1 MRRCETRIALALL
14 LSGAAPAAGV
24 DLARVEALSVGYAGF
39 LDDFE
44 DGIFPDG
51 GPDEPLRY
59 FLPCGEIG
67 DQDEA
72 GGRLTLA
79 GPDPTCGLT
88 GLVGESVASFFAA
101 AGDLT
106 LGATYVEDVP
116 APNQGYGVT
125 IAGSDGADF
134 VNLSLAR
141 SAVPGV
147 GNDALLVVLVDEDFA
162 ITQAPVAVYLV
173 AANAASYVPDAVIEL
188 RLSILRS
195 GEGFLPS
202 GAYRT
207 CPSFPCDAGIP
218 FTELPEFAGGGEL
231 AAGEFHGVSLT
242 VADVSG
248 SPTPAPFS
256 YEVEELRVEYGEV
269 VDDFENDVFG
279 DPYPY
284 VQVDGGAGETGGA
297 LALQDGGFPGS
308 ALVAL
313 DASLP
318 AAATPTARYRF
329 ALPAPCGS
337 YGVSTGNTVGTDFAA
352 LELVRRPL
360 PGVGDDVLHVV
371 TRSEP
376 EAPLQFLPVFERAV
390 ISEAPLDDA
399 ALDDVVAIELELALV
414 EDPAAAPPP
423 PFPNLLPH
431 GRYRLCTSADCAGA
445 GFQDLAPVSE
455 PPPDPEAEICGL
467 AAASFAPPPDAGRID
482 SGPPLGVSVL
492 AVPEPGPGLACATA
506 LVAALGLARGAQARG
521 RTRGPLA
528 TPRA

>member
-1 MRRCETRIALALL
+1 MRRCGTRILLAVL
-14 LSGAAPAAGV
+14 LSGADPAAGV

-44 DGIFPDG
+44 DGTFPDG
-51 GPDEPLRY
+51 GAGEPLRY
-59 FLPCGEIG
+59 FLPCGEVG
-67 DQDEA
+67 DEDEA

-79 GPDPTCGLT
+79 GPDPTCSLPGF
-88 GLVGESVASFFAA
+88 VGESVASFFAA

-106 LGATYVEDVP
+106 LAATWVQDVP
-116 APNQGYGVT
+116 APNQAYGVT
-125 IAGSDGADF
+125 IAGNDGADF
-134 VNLSLAR
+134 VSLSFAR
-141 SAVPGV
+141 APVPGLSP
-147 GNDALLVVLVDEDFA
+147 DALLVVLVDENFA
-162 ITQAPVAVYLV
+162 TTQAPVAVHLV
-173 AANAASYVPDAVIEL
+173 AATAASYVPDAVIEL
-188 RLSILRS
+188 RLSIAHS
-195 GEGFLPS
+195 GENFLPS

-207 CPSFPCDAGIP
+207 CPSFPCDSGIT

-231 AAGEFHGVSLT
+231 DAGVFHGVSLT

-248 SPTPAPFS
+248 SPTPTPFS

-269 VDDFENDVFG
+269 VDDFENGVLG

-297 LALQDGGFPGS
+297 LVLQDGGFPGS

-318 AAATPTARYRF
+318 AAAIPTARYRF

-337 YGVSTGNTVGTDFAA
+337 YGVSTGNTVGTDFAV

-360 PGVGDDVLHVV
+360 PGVGDDVLHVGA
-371 TRSEP
+371 RSEP
-376 EAPLQFLPVFERAV
+376 EAPPQFLPVFERAV
-390 ISEAPLDDA
+390 ISEAPLDA

-455 PPPDPEAEICGL
+455 PPPDPELEICGL
-467 AAASFAPPPDAGRID
+467 TAASFAPPPDAGRID
-482 SGPPLGVSVL
+482 SGAPLGVSVL
-492 AVPEPGPGLACATA
+492 AVPEPGTGLARIAG
-506 LVAALGLARGAQARG
+506 LLAALGSAGRARARGSAR
-521 RTRGPLA
+521 RPPPRGA
-528 TPRA
+528 

>member
-1 MRRCETRIALALL
+1 MRCGTRIVLALL
-14 LSGAAPAAGV
+14 LSGADPAAGV

-44 DGIFPDG
+44 DGVFPDG
-51 GPDEPLRY
+51 ETGEPLRY
-59 FLPCGEIG
+59 FLPCGEM
-67 DQDEA
+67 DDDDEA
-72 GGRLTLA
+72 DGRLTLA
-79 GPDPTCGLT
+79 GPDPTCGLA

-134 VNLSLAR
+134 VNLSFAR

-147 GNDALLVVLVDEDFA
+147 SNDALLVVLVDEDFA
-162 ITQAPVAVYLV
+162 ITQAPVAVNLV
-173 AANAASYVPDAVIEL
+173 AANAASHVPDAVIEL
-188 RLSILRS
+188 RLSIFRS
-195 GEGFLPS
+195 GEAFLPS

-269 VDDFENDVFG
+269 VDDFENGVFG

-284 VQVDGGAGETGGA
+284 VRVDGGAGETGGA
-297 LALQDGGFPGS
+297 LVLQDGGSPGS

-318 AAATPTARYRF
+318 APASPTARYRF
-329 ALPAPCGS
+329 ALPAPCGG
-337 YGVSTGNTVGTDFAA
+337 YGVSTGNTFGTDFAA

-360 PGVGDDVLHVV
+360 PGVGDDVLQVV
-371 TRSEP
+371 ARSEP
-376 EAPLQFLPVFERAV
+376 ESAQHLLPVFERAV
-390 ISEAPLDDA
+390 VSEAPLDDA
-399 ALDDVVAIELELALV
+399 ELVGVLAIELDLLAFTVPMGPLP
-414 EDPAAAPPP
+414 PA
-423 PFPNLLPH
+423 FPILQPR
-431 GRYRLCTSADCAGA
+431 GRYRLCQTSDCAGA
-445 GFQDLAPVSE
+445 VFQNLEPVSE
-455 PPPDPEAEICGL
+455 PPPDPELEICGL
-467 AAASFAPPPDAGRID
+467 AAGSFAPPPDAGRID

-492 AVPEPGPGLACATA
+492 AAPEPGPALACATA
-506 LVAALGLARGAQARG
+506 LVAALALARRARARG

-528 TPRA
+528 TPPA